1 MIIFTASLWTFWG
14 CSCTSQFSYKRV
26 DQRITSPIQ
35 HDLCSSRPPCAHFPL
50 DLYIL
55 FSGCVGYFFL
65 SFEKKRWWGEGLKI
79 AWCLVG
85 SPGALSGSSLIHAML
100 VTPVVQPMG
109 SAPGPSV
116 LSSFLNTWLMKCR
129 NNHNESFN
137 MSEHGNYSPL
147 E

>member
-14 CSCTSQFSYKRV
+14 CSCTSHFSYKRV

-65 SFEKKRWWGEGLKI
+65 SFEKKEVMGGGSEDSLVFSGVSGGTEWLQPYPYVGNSCSTANEKRPRAFI
-79 AWCLVG
+79 AEQLPEYLAHEV
-85 SPGALSGSSLIHAML
+85 P
-100 VTPVVQPMG
+100 
-109 SAPGPSV
+109 
-116 LSSFLNTWLMKCR
+116 K
-129 NNHNESFN
+129 
-137 MSEHGNYSPL
+137 
-147 E
+147 